1 MGFSKRFRGV
11 SLRVVAVLLV
21 CLAIG
26 SVIAY
31 IFVTVKFPV
40 NVEEPLSVVGYPNI
54 LELFPNMTQSFNITI
69 NNAAPVNYL
78 VALDFSL
85 NDTLYDESYAV
96 FSNETYTIIPGLNDV
111 TAWLTVASDAPP
123 AQLELTVV
131 LSRVEAEE
139 RMFGYTFTWANETQG
154 VVNGTLVMKV
164 DFKHKDEKLL
174 ITVQVNDTYNGDPF
188 DPYSEIG
195 IAFDLNFN
203 GRYDD
208 GGYILRSDN
217 TVVFGSYPDVQVPQ
231 TGRVYWAS
239 QQGWI
244 PIPSPYHNA
253 SLSNATGWTYHIA
266 FPKASVPQKSS
277 IYRDEGLRIHICYV
291 SYSWRPSQSWL
302 SRTGNVFVDFLYELY
317 GSDEL
322 W

>member
-1 MGFSKRFRGV
+1 MGFSKKVRGI

-40 NVEEPLSVVGYPNI
+40 NVEEPLSVVGYPNS

-85 NDTLYDESYAV
+85 NDTVYQESYV
-96 FSNETYTIIPGLNDV
+96 TFSNETYTVIPGLSNA
-111 TAWLTVASDAPP
+111 TAWLSVAPDAPP
-123 AQLELTVV
+123 AQLELTVT

-139 RMFGYTFTWANETQG
+139 ETFGYTFTWTNETQAF
-154 VVNGTLVMKV
+154 VNGTLVMKV
-164 DFKHKDEKLL
+164 DFKRADEKLL
-174 ITVQVNDTYNGDPF
+174 VTVQINDTHNANLS
-188 DPYSEIG
+188 DPYSDSELD
-195 IAFDLNFN
+195 IAFDVNFN

-208 GGYILRSDN
+208 GGYVLYSDN
-217 TVVFGSYPDVQVPQ
+217 TVIFGSYPYVQVWQ
-231 TGRVYWAS
+231 SGRVQYTA
-239 QQGWI
+239 QGFI
-244 PIPSPYHNA
+244 PIASPYHNA
-253 SLSNATGWTYHIA
+253 TFDNATGWTYHIA
-266 FPKASVPQKSS
+266 FPKTELPQKSS
-277 IYRDEGLRIHICYV
+277 IYDLAVGLRIHICYM
-291 SYSWRPSQSWL
+291 SYSWRTTPYL
-302 SRTGNVFVDFLYELY
+302 GNVFVDFLYQMY
-317 GSDEL
+317 GSEEL